1 MRMAEE
7 IDKRIAMQNSPF
19 ERMLP
24 QLDYTSNLLYIATT
38 GFFRSGLGP
47 GDTAMDS
54 IDRFWGEY
62 FFLHKWY
69 PIGVKIDGMTFLSS
83 EAAYQSRRCADVEDG
98 RRFAGLDPARVRV
111 YAD

>member
-1 MRMAEE
+1 MGIAEE
-7 IDKRIAMQNSPF
+7 IVKRIAVPNSSF

-38 GFFRSGLGP
+38 GCFRSGLGP

>member
-1 MRMAEE
+1 MH
-7 IDKRIAMQNSPF
+7 
-19 ERMLP
+19 P
-24 QLDYTSNLLYIATT
+24 QLDYTSNILYIAIT
-38 GFFRSGLGP
+38 GYFSTGLGP
-47 GDTAMDS
+47 GDITMET
-54 IDRFWGEY
+54 IDRFWGDY

-83 EAAYQSRRCADVEDG
+83 EAAYQSRRCADPEDG

>member
-1 MRMAEE
+1 ME
-7 IDKRIAMQNSPF
+7 
-19 ERMLP
+19 
-24 QLDYTSNLLYIATT
+24 T
-38 GFFRSGLGP
+38 
-47 GDTAMDS
+47 
-54 IDRFWGEY
+54 IDRFWGDY